1 MMFSVITKWNLWC
14 QQNTMNHS
22 HFTIRVQEKPMP
34 EQRNTKILERKI
46 PKQARSSELVSAIL
60 QAATQ
65 VLEQEGATRFTT
77 ARVAERAGVSIGS
90 LYQYFPNKAAILFR
104 LQNEEWQRTGNL
116 LGEILRDTANTPG
129 QRLHHLT
136 LAFLQSECEEAAMR
150 TALNDAAPL
159 YRDAPEVQQARA
171 AGENIISDFLREVL
185 PHSDENERAR
195 AADLLNST
203 LGNVGKHFSESPRTP
218 AEIQTYAQEMAEMF
232 CAWIREKGAD
242 LQ

>member
-1 MMFSVITKWNLWC
+1 MTE
-14 QQNTMNHS
+14 
-22 HFTIRVQEKPMP
+22 R
-34 EQRNTKILERKI
+34 RNAKISERKR

-104 LQNEEWQRTGNL
+104 LQSEEWQRTGNL
-116 LGEILRDTANTPG
+116 LGAILRNSAATPC
-129 QRLHHLT
+129 QRLHDLT

-159 YRDAPEVQQARA
+159 YRDAPEVQEAQA
-171 AGENIISDFLREVL
+171 AGENVISDFLLELL
-185 PHSDENERAR
+185 PHSEEEDRAR
-195 AADLLNST
+195 AADLINST
-203 LGNVGKHFSESPRTP
+203 LGNVGKHFSESPRTA
-218 AEIQTYAQEMAEMF
+218 AEIKAYAHDMAEMF

-242 LQ
+242 IQ

>member
-1 MMFSVITKWNLWC
+1 MTE
-14 QQNTMNHS
+14 
-22 HFTIRVQEKPMP
+22 R
-34 EQRNTKILERKI
+34 RNAKISERKR
-46 PKQARSSELVSAIL
+46 PKQARSNELVSAIL

-104 LQNEEWQRTGNL
+104 LQSEEWQRTGNL
-116 LGEILRDTANTPG
+116 LGAILRNSAATPR
-129 QRLHHLT
+129 QRLHDLT

-159 YRDAPEVQQARA
+159 YRDAPEVQEARA
-171 AGENIISDFLREVL
+171 AGENVISDFLLELL
-185 PHSDENERAR
+185 PHSEAEDRAR
-195 AADLLNST
+195 AADLINST
-203 LGNVGKHFSESPRTP
+203 LGNVGKHFSESPRTA
-218 AEIQTYAQEMAEMF
+218 AEIQAYAHDMAEMF

-242 LQ
+242 IQ

>member
-1 MMFSVITKWNLWC
+1 MA
-14 QQNTMNHS
+14 
-22 HFTIRVQEKPMP
+22 
-34 EQRNTKILERKI
+34 EQPKTKISQRKR
-46 PKQARSSELVSAIL
+46 PKQARSNELVSAIL

-65 VLEQEGATRFTT
+65 VLEQEGAARFTT

-104 LQNEEWQRTGNL
+104 LQSEEWQRTGNL
-116 LGEILRDTANTPG
+116 LATILRNQAHPPR
-129 QRLHHLT
+129 QRIQHLT

-171 AGENIISDFLREVL
+171 AGENVMSDFLLELL
-185 PHSDENERAR
+185 PQMDADERAR
-195 AADLLNST
+195 ASDLINST

-218 AEIQTYAQEMAEMF
+218 AEIQAYAQDMAQMF